1 MIFKKYLQ
9 YYAMESRAVP
19 QFPPQNRLHTKT
31 ERRNALRSRFYSAYS
46 VPVTTTLVTPGVT
59 VTAPVAASWA

>member
-1 MIFKKYLQ
+1 MIFKNTCNTMLKKVGMYRSPLKK
-9 YYAMESRAVP
+9 
-19 QFPPQNRLHTKT
+19 RLHTKK

>member
-1 MIFKKYLQ
+1 MLWKAGLYRSSPQKPAAYKK
-9 YYAMESRAVP
+9 
-19 QFPPQNRLHTKT
+19 

>member
-1 MIFKKYLQ
+1 MLWKAGLYR
-9 YYAMESRAVP
+9 SS
-19 QFPPQNRLHTKT
+19 PPINRLHTKK
-31 ERRNALRSRFYSAYS
+31 ERRNALRSRFCFAYS